1 MLKEYQV
8 KLFKAILEEWGDTET
23 VEEVI
28 QTEFNKFVR
37 AMNPENP
44 QTISE
49 GRLRLRNRSRE
60 ERMFDK
66 WRRFLK

>member
-1 MLKEYQV
+1 M
-8 KLFKAILEEWGDTET
+8 ILEVWDSTDA
-23 VEEVI
+23 VERMI
-28 QTEFNKFVR
+28 QSEFDKFAR
-37 AMNPENP
+37 AYNPENP

-49 GRLRLRNRSRE
+49 SQLRLRNRSRE

>member
-1 MLKEYQV
+1 MDSQV

-49 GRLRLRNRSRE
+49 SHLRLRNRSRE